1 VSAFLRY
8 TLSRIALFLIAALA
22 LGLFGI
28 DGLYAILGALIISS
42 IASIFLLRNQRMA
55 LSAQVANRAD
65 RMRERMDQATRKEDD
80 L

>member
-8 TLSRIALFLIAALA
+8 TLSRIALFLISALL
-22 LGLFGI
+22 LGLLGFE
-28 DGLYAILGALIISS
+28 GLYVILGAIIISS

-55 LSAQVANRAD
+55 LSARVADRAD
-65 RMRERMDQATRKEDD
+65 RMRQRMDEATRKEDD